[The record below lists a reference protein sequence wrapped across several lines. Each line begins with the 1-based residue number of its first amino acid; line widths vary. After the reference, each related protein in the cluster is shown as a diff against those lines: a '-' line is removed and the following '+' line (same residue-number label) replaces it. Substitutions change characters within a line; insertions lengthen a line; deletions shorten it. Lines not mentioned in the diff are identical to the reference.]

1 MIGMTDKTSALTAV
15 TAPVFALEAM
25 RDGVFLAWNDALST
39 MVGLSAANV
48 IGRTPADVFGASAA
62 TLALSPP
69 GIVHIPKVGLAVVE
83 RQDGILIGTAQDR
96 DREAFISMAA
106 HDLRAP
112 LRNVLILAE
121 MAIAEGGH
129 DRDLIAKITNVARS
143 GLSLTKDVVGAA
155 QALAQGE
162 QKKTVVSLREMASQI
177 MTSLDCEVAIDCPD
191 VKVLVEKP
199 VLMIALHNL
208 MDNAVRHGN
217 ARRQIRI
224 EADQSQLGLR
234 VRVLDNGTG
243 FKDSSLAFLAGGE
256 FRLES
261 GYGLFG
267 LRRLLQ
273 ARGGRVTV
281 EPAET
286 GKGSAVVVTLP
297 GGIEG
302 DRVAIAS

>member
-1 MIGMTDKTSALTAV
+1 MTEKISALTAV
-15 TAPVFALEAM
+15 TAPVFALEAA
-25 RDGVFLAWNDALST
+25 RDGVFLAWNASLCT
-39 MVGLSAANV
+39 ITGLSATDV
-48 IGRTPADVFGASAA
+48 IGRTPVDVLGANAA
-62 TLALSPP
+62 ALSLAPP
-69 GIVHIPKVGLAVVE
+69 GIVHIPKIGLAVVE
-83 RQDGILIGTAQDR
+83 RQDDLLVGTAQDR

-121 MAIAEGGH
+121 MAMADGGQ
-129 DRDLIAKITNVARS
+129 DRDLISKITSVARS
-143 GLSLTKDVVGAA
+143 GLSLTTDVVGAA

-162 QKKTVVSLREMASQI
+162 QKKTIVSLRTMARQI
-177 MTSLDCEVAIDCPD
+177 MTSLDCEVAIDCSD

-199 VLMIALHNL
+199 VLMIALRNL
-208 MDNAVRHGN
+208 IDNAVRHGN
-217 ARRQIRI
+217 GRRQIRI
-224 EADQSQLGLR
+224 EADQSEFGLQI
-234 VRVLDNGTG
+234 RVLDNGTS

-273 ARGGRVTV
+273 ARGGRVAV

-302 DRVAIAS
+302 HRIAIAS